1 MTADKRR
8 YDRLPVE
15 LEVELHAG
23 SDHNF
28 YTGFTHNISEGGL
41 FIATSHLHPLGTRVE
56 FTFTLDDRPDPIE
69 VRGVVRWLREPEAV
83 SPMPLGM
90 GIEFEELAPAVLS
103 RIQSFVER
111 RRETIFYD
119 DD

>member
-1 MTADKRR
+1 MSAEKRR

-15 LEVELHAG
+15 LEVELGAA

-41 FIATSHLHPLGTRVE
+41 FIATNHIHPLGTPLE
-56 FTFTLDDRPDPIE
+56 FTFTLDDRPEPIE
-69 VRGVVRWLREPEAV
+69 MRGVVRWVREPEAV
-83 SPMPLGM
+83 SEMPPGI
-90 GIEFEELAPAVLS
+90 GIEFEDLTPEHLR
-103 RIQSFVER
+103 RIQAFIER

-119 DD
+119 D